1 MSLRQKLEGDDLVIA
16 PGIFDMVSALTAER
30 VGFDAL
36 YLTGYG
42 VSASHLGKP
51 DAGFLTYRD
60 MVDRARIACETVATP
75 IIADADTG
83 FGGPPQVAE
92 TVRGYERAGLA
103 AIQIEDQ
110 HFPKRCGHTPGREV
124 IATEDMMRKIEVAAR
139 ARVSDDF
146 LIIARTDARTDH
158 GLEAAIARAASYA
171 EAGADI
177 LFVESPESEEEL
189 RLIGQAFAKKG
200 SPLLMANM
208 VAGGRTPIV
217 PSSKLKELGFHL
229 AIYPTYGLGLAAA
242 ALTTGYESLK
252 TTGAATGDIDEG
264 GKLEALND
272 LVRFSEIWQF
282 DD

>member
-60 MVDRARIACETVATP
+60 MVDRARIACQTVATP

>member
-110 HFPKRCGHTPGREV
+110 HFPKRCGHTPDREV
-124 IATEDMMRKIEVAAR
+124 IAAEDMMRKIEVAAG

-158 GLEAAIARAASYA
+158 GLDAAIIRAASYA

-200 SPLLMANM
+200 SPFLMANM

>member
-124 IATEDMMRKIEVAAR
+124 IAAEDMMRKIEVAAG

-200 SPLLMANM
+200 SPFLMANM